1 MERVKASGFRW
12 TMDAAGDWL
21 CIQTKDARRTLDG
34 LKPGKVYDVEIKE
47 HREKR
52 SLDANAYCWVLLDKL
67 AEALDTTKEELYRGY
82 VRKIGPFKD
91 FDFTVD
97 EAQTF
102 RTAWERLGQGWPTE
116 QVDFTPDGERV
127 VIRAYYGSST
137 YNTKRMSRLIDMIV
151 EDCKEQGIE
160 TLTPQ
165 QLDAM
170 KERWKCAK

>member
-1 MERVKASGFRW
+1 MVQVNATAFRW
-12 TMDAAGDWL
+12 SMDSSGDWL
-21 CIQTKDARRTLDG
+21 CIQTKDARRTLDS

-91 FDFTVD
+91 FDLTVD
-97 EAQTF
+97 EAKTF

-151 EDCKEQGIE
+151 EDCREQAIE

-170 KERWKCAK
+170 KERWKCTK

>member
-1 MERVKASGFRW
+1 MVQVNATAFRW

-91 FDFTVD
+91 FDLTVD

-165 QLDAM
+165 QLGAM

>member
-1 MERVKASGFRW
+1 MERVNATSFRW
-12 TMDAAGDWL
+12 SMDAAGDWL
-21 CIQTKDARRTLDG
+21 CIQTKDARRTLDS

-91 FDFTVD
+91 FDLTVD
-97 EAQTF
+97 EAKTF

-170 KERWKCAK
+170 KERWKCTK

>member
-1 MERVKASGFRW
+1 MERVNATSFRW

-21 CIQTKDARRTLDG
+21 CIQTNKARQVLDTL
-34 LKPGKVYDVEIKE
+34 KEGKAYDVEIKE

-91 FDFTVD
+91 FDLTVD
-97 EAQTF
+97 EAKTF

-170 KERWKCAK
+170 KERWKCTK

>member
-1 MERVKASGFRW
+1 MERVNATSLRW
-12 TMDAAGDWL
+12 SMDAAGDWL
-21 CIQTKDARRTLDG
+21 CIQTKDARRTLDS

-91 FDFTVD
+91 FDLTVD
-97 EAQTF
+97 EAKTF

-170 KERWKCAK
+170 KERWKCTK

>member
-1 MERVKASGFRW
+1 MERVNATSFRW
-12 TMDAAGDWL
+12 SMDAAGDWL
-21 CIQTKDARRTLDG
+21 CIQAKDARRTLDS

-91 FDFTVD
+91 FDLTVD
-97 EAQTF
+97 EAKTF

-151 EDCKEQGIE
+151 ENCKEQGIE

-170 KERWKCAK
+170 KERWKCTK

>member
-1 MERVKASGFRW
+1 MVQVNATSFRW
-12 TMDAAGDWL
+12 SMDAAGDWL
-21 CIQTKDARRTLDG
+21 CIQTKDARRMLDS

-91 FDFTVD
+91 FDLTVD
-97 EAQTF
+97 EAKTF

-127 VIRAYYGSST
+127 VIRVYYGSST

-170 KERWKCAK
+170 KERWKCTK

>member
-1 MERVKASGFRW
+1 MQQVNATSFRW

-21 CIQTKDARRTLDG
+21 CVQTNKARQD
-34 LKPGKVYDVEIKE
+34 
-47 HREKR
+47 
-52 SLDANAYCWVLLDKL
+52 
-67 AEALDTTKEELYRGY
+67 
-82 VRKIGPFKD
+82 VRKIGPYKD
-91 FDFTVD
+91 FDLNED
-97 EAQTF
+97 EAKTF
-102 RTAWERLGQGWPTE
+102 RVAWERLGQGWPTE

-151 EDCKEQGIE
+151 EDCKELGIE

-170 KERWKCAK
+170 KERWKCTR

>member
-1 MERVKASGFRW
+1 MERVNATLFRW

-91 FDFTVD
+91 FDLTVD

-151 EDCKEQGIE
+151 EDCREQAIE

-170 KERWKCAK
+170 KERWKCTK

>member
-1 MERVKASGFRW
+1 MERVNATSFRW
-12 TMDAAGDWL
+12 SMDAAGDWL
-21 CIQTKDARRTLDG
+21 CIQTKDARRTLDS

-91 FDFTVD
+91 FDLTVD
-97 EAQTF
+97 EAKTF

-165 QLDAM
+165 QRDAM
-170 KERWKCAK
+170 KERWKCTK